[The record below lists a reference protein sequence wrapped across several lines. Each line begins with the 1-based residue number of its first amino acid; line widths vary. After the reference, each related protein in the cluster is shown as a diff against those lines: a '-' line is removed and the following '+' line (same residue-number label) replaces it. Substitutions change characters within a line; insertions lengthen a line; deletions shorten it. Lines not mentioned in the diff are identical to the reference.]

1 MYKLFLTLRYL
12 RKRRIAWFA
21 VLACTLCVWM
31 VLTVTSVMGGFLDT
45 LKQRARGLLGDLIVD
60 NRSFGGF
67 PLYDEFIADVGTW
80 RVLSREAIDRARR
93 QYPALDEPAAGVVC
107 ATPAA
112 LAAVP
117 ELAAAP
123 PVFEQATPVIYSFG
137 LIRFPQ
143 SEQTSTVRVVGI
155 RLEEVYRVNAFAES
169 LYYNRFYPESTHL
182 GDQQQPLVGAIAPP
196 EPERKLLLALPSPLR
211 EALDR
216 SRAAGLTDPDKSDSD
231 VNQELQR
238 QGEPPIPGIYAPN
251 FVEIDESHLA
261 IGEPAWTGDPLPGII
276 IGRDIVA
283 TRLPEGN
290 YDRYGQYPRGCPV
303 TVTLIPVSLTA
314 SIDTPIKQAF
324 RYADDSRTGIY
335 EIDSQHVYC
344 DFELLQQLL
353 LMDPAERP
361 EGAGM
366 APARCSQIQFKL
378 SAAVDATVRE
388 RVCGAMRTRYRAMA
402 DRPEFDLRAAERSL
416 VARVDAY
423 TWEQSQAHVIA
434 PVEKERFL
442 VTMLFGVISLVAVVL
457 VLCILYMIVLQKTRD
472 IGIVKS
478 IGGSSAG
485 VACVFVLYGLSVGVL
500 GATLGVV
507 LGVLFVTNINEVQ
520 AALIWISPGL
530 RVWDR
535 SVYSFDEIPHRVAP
549 EDVAAV
555 VIAALIACTIGSLA
569 AAWRAGR
576 MQPVEALR
584 YE

>member
-1 MYKLFLTLRYL
+1 MYKFFLTLRYL

-31 VLTVTSVMGGFLDT
+31 VLTVRSVMGGFLDT

-67 PLYDEFIADVGTW
+67 PLYDEFIADVRTW
-80 RVLSREAIDRARR
+80 RILPREVLALARQR
-93 QYPALDEPAAGVVC
+93 FPALDEPAEGIVC

-123 PVFEQATPVIYSFG
+123 AVFEQATPVIYSFG

-155 RLEEVYRVNAFAES
+155 RLDEVFRVNAFAES
-169 LYYNRFYPESTHL
+169 LYYNRFYPGSTHL

-196 EPERKLLLALPSPLR
+196 EPERKLRLALPSPLR

-251 FVEIDESHLA
+251 FIEIDEGHLA
-261 IGEPAWTGDPLPGII
+261 IGEPAWSGDPLPGII

-290 YDRYGQYPRGCPV
+290 YDRYGQYPRGCQV
-303 TVTLIPVSLTA
+303 TLTLIPVSLTA

-344 DFELLQQLL
+344 DFDLLQKLL
-353 LMDPAERP
+353 LMNPAERP

-366 APARCSQIQFKL
+366 SPARCSQIQFKL
-378 SAAVDATVRE
+378 SAAVDPAFRD
-388 RVCGAMRTRYRAMA
+388 RVCGAMRSRYRALA

-485 VACVFVLYGLSVGVL
+485 VACIFVLYGLSVGVL
-500 GATLGVV
+500 GATLGVI
-507 LGVLFVTNINEVQ
+507 LGVVFVTNINEVQ